1 MANPKVPS
9 SKEVIDYVE
18 RFPGITHS
26 ELATKLRCTVNT
38 LNYITDRLI
47 DSMTLT
53 RAHRKAGYYKVS
65 KVKNRHLIDRAFC
78 IARKSA

>member
-1 MANPKVPS
+1 MANQITPS
-9 SKEVIDYVE
+9 SKEVIDYID

-38 LNYITDRLI
+38 LNYVIDPLKDALI
-47 DSMTLT
+47 LT
-53 RAHRKAGYYKVS
+53 RDNRKAGYYKVA
-65 KVKNRHLIDRAFC
+65 KVKNKHLVDQAFC